1 MDWKEFRKDLDLTEE
16 EEQEIAFEKSL
27 IDAVIAARESKKLT
41 QKELAAQCGMKQ
53 SVLARLENSTH
64 SPQLRTLHTVL
75 YHLGCTLKVVPISKQ
90 TRSRKKV
97 SVARK
102 KATTSNIKP

>member
-16 EEQEIAFEKSL
+16 DEQEIAFEKSL

-41 QKELAAQCGMKQ
+41 QKELATQCGMKQ

-75 YHLGCTLKVVPISKQ
+75 YHLGCTLKIVPISK
-90 TRSRKKV
+90 TSRPR
-97 SVARK
+97 RK
-102 KATTSNIKP
+102 TSAVVK